1 MFFQHWTGILLP
13 AWLRRHACGVGL
25 AVVAALL
32 CGMATRAALANSFMD
47 FTRFYD
53 GGVPGAGRSAD
64 YVAAWNALAAHPAG
78 EGYGDYVLPSLDS
91 VNNPGGA
98 RTNVASHY
106 EAVVDI
112 GISGT
117 WSFRTS
123 FDAGW
128 GGTLIIDG
136 VHVLQTRSTDM
147 WWAGS
152 WSDPAQYL
160 QGTVDLSPGL
170 HRLDVYSSEGCCDGP
185 GAAQYRAPGAS
196 DYVALGTSLDGGSV
210 EGLTAIPEPA
220 SLALLCMGVG
230 GVMLYRRTR
239 RRR

>member
-1 MFFQHWTGILLP
+1 MVLLGGMDEG
-13 AWLRRHACGVGL
+13 GV
-25 AVVAALL
+25 AQ
-32 CGMATRAALANSFMD
+32 ANSFMD
-47 FTRFYD
+47 FTRYYD

-64 YVAAWNALAAHPAG
+64 YVSIWNALAALPAG
-78 EGYGDYVLPSLDS
+78 DGYGDFVLPSLDS

-106 EAVVDI
+106 AAVVDI
-112 GISGT
+112 RIAGT

-136 VHVLQTRSTDM
+136 LHELQTRSTDM

-160 QGTVDLSPGL
+160 QGTINLAPGL
-170 HRLDVYSSEGCCDGP
+170 HRLDVYSVEGCCDGP
-185 GAAQYRAPGAS
+185 GSAQYRAPGAAE
-196 DYVALGTSLDGGSV
+196 YVELGAAVEGGSI
-210 EGLTAIPEPA
+210 GGSTAIPEPA
-220 SLALLCMGVG
+220 SLALLSMGVG
-230 GVMLYRRTR
+230 GVFLYRAR